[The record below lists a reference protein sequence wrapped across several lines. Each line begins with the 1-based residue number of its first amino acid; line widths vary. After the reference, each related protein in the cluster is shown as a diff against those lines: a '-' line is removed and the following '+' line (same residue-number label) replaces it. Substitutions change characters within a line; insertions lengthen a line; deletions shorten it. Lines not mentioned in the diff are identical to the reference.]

1 MFGSATRER
10 ILRSRCL
17 YSSLRASGRSPVSR
31 TVFCQGVRHSGS
43 TFRVTHLAH
52 GVRPPPNAR
61 FLQTYQ
67 GGHPASGP
75 GILWN
80 IIVNVTSCH
89 PCPIPLGEGFTMG
102 GGGHGG
108 PFRVCPSQEGWG
120 STQL

>member
-10 ILRSRCL
+10 ILTKERLPS
-17 YSSLRASGRSPVSR
+17 SSLRASGHSPISR
-31 TVFCQGVRHSGS
+31 TVFCQGSAAAGAPSLSPTKPMVC
-43 TFRVTHLAH
+43 
-52 GVRPPPNAR
+52 PPPAR
-61 FLQTYQ
+61 FLQTCQ

-80 IIVNVTSCH
+80 IIVNVTSRH

-108 PFRVCPSQEGWG
+108 PFRVCPSQEGWR
-120 STQL
+120 STRL